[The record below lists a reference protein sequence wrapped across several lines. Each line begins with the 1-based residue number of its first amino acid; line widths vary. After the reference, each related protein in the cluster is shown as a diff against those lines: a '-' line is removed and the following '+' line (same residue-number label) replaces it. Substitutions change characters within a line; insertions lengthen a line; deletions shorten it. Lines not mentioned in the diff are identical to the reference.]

1 MSNSIPLRSRTRG
14 NRKRDF
20 GLVASQFNAKYVEG
34 LVNHCSD
41 ELRALSP
48 RCTIALH
55 HVPGAFEIP
64 IVVRELAA
72 GEKKDAIIALGVIFQ
87 GHTAHAENLGRVVTD
102 ALQRVALEYG
112 VPVIHAVLSLK
123 NTEQAR
129 ERCLEGRINR
139 GAEAARA
146 AVEIADVIS
155 ELRAK

>member
-1 MSNSIPLRSRTRG
+1 MSNSIPRRSRSRG
-14 NRKRDF
+14 NGKRDF

-34 LVNHCSD
+34 LVNHCSN

-72 GEKKDAIIALGVIFQ
+72 RNEADAIMALGVILE

-112 VPVIHAVLSLK
+112 VPVIHVVFSLK
-123 NTEQAR
+123 NTQTAR
-129 ERCLEGRINR
+129 EASLQ
-139 GAEAARA
+139 
-146 AVEIADVIS
+146 
-155 ELRAK
+155 

>member
-1 MSNSIPLRSRTRG
+1 MSNSIPFPPRTRRHG
-14 NRKRDF
+14 KRDF
-20 GLVASQFNAKYVEG
+20 GLVASQFNAKYVDG

-48 RCTIALH
+48 CCTIALH

-72 GEKKDAIIALGVIFQ
+72 GKKKDAIIALGVILE
-87 GHTAHAENLGRVVTD
+87 GHTPHAENLGRVVTD
-102 ALQRVALEYG
+102 ALQRVALECG

-139 GAEAARA
+139 GTEAARA
-146 AVEIADVIS
+146 AVKIADVIS